1 MNSSLVENVSLLQAD
16 RAMQI
21 HNRLYETQMNCSLLR
36 HSDHS
41 TISMISLAIEHP
53 KTIRFTNLLQIAAKA
68 CAACTLPPDLPPP
81 EAEPQSL
88 A

>member
-1 MNSSLVENVSLLQAD
+1 MNFSLVGNMSLSQAD

-21 HNRLYETQMNCSLLR
+21 ENRLYENQKNCSLLR
-36 HSDHS
+36 HSDHP

-53 KTIRFTNLLQIAAKA
+53 KIIRFTNLLQIAAKA
-68 CAACTLPPDLPPP
+68 CAACALPLDLPPP